1 MYRIC
6 GSHKARSNITSD
18 FSNLKAITVAA
29 EKTECI
35 SASAIVI
42 NYHLTVIFA
51 YIHPSLLRLMQTS
64 VMPNPWAFGTNEV
77 QNPRKKRF

>member
-1 MYRIC
+1 MSRVCFCVDVKRMYRIC

-18 FSNLKAITVAA
+18 FSNLKAINVAA

-42 NYHLTVIFA
+42 NY
-51 YIHPSLLRLMQTS
+51 PSSKSLRRNQHRST
-64 VMPNPWAFGTNEV
+64 
-77 QNPRKKRF
+77 QNHVFPDVVGPQN